1 MYLLQ
6 KVLHLRVLNIQYLHE
21 CLDTELKT
29 GETNFVI
36 LLLCWTSKA
45 NSRWIWRIF
54 QQIKLNLDGL
64 VQKHSVLV
72 VLIGEFNG
80 KSKIWYKINK
90 YSFEGNIIENAT
102 SQSSLWQIIKEAMHI
117 LDNSSSCIDLIFTSK
132 TSSLIQSGVHPS
144 LH

>member
-6 KVLHLRVLNIQYLHE
+6 KVLHLRVLNIHYLHE
-21 CLDTELKT
+21 CLDIELKI
-29 GETNFVI
+29 GETNFVM
-36 LLLCWTSKA
+36 LLLWWTSKA

-64 VQKHSVLV
+64 VQKNSVLV
-72 VLIGEFNG
+72 VLIGDFNG

-90 YSFEGNIIENAT
+90 YSFEGNIIENVT
-102 SQSSLWQIIKEAMHI
+102 SQSSLRQIIKEAMHI

-132 TSSLIQSGVHPS
+132 TSLLIQSGVHPS